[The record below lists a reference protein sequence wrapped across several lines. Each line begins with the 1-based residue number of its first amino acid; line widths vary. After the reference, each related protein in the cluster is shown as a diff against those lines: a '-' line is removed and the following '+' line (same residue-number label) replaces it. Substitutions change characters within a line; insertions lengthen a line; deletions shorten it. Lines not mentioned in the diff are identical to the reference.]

1 MQTLEG
7 LAQNSDMSED
17 EFPPGQMEFYESHSG
32 IDGQYDIVIMVY
44 HRRTNSNNNFLASR
58 LEELS
63 TEFEAEGLT
72 VNDRRSCPA
81 VPEMQ
86 AQSAERIERMPTSL
100 AMLPREDLAPL
111 LDVSDTLNWYRQD
124 AEKSRLRTRT
134 VERAHHSLLL
144 QYEELLAVNEELMAA
159 LEAAGLPIP

>member
-1 MQTLEG
+1 M
-7 LAQNSDMSED
+7 NDD
-17 EFPPGQMEFYESHSG
+17 EFPPGQMEYYERCRS
-32 IDGQYDIVIMVY
+32 IDGQYGAVITVY
-44 HRRTNSNNNFLASR
+44 HATIDGYNNSLAPR
-58 LEELS
+58 IEELS
-63 TEFEAEGLT
+63 SNFDSEAEGST
-72 VNDRRSCPA
+72 VDAKQPSPT

-86 AQSAERIERMPTSL
+86 AQNPERIERMPTSL
-100 AMLPREDLAPL
+100 AMLPSEDLAPL

-124 AEKSRLRTRT
+124 AEKSRLRIRA